1 MPSSFLG
8 EYIVSSTITTQLD
21 MIAFLIVVVRANS
34 MM

>member
-21 MIAFLIVVVRANS
+21 MISFLIVVVRENLV
-34 MM
+34 M